1 MSTSSSWAS
10 MRARTAARLLR
21 PWPLLLLLALP
32 LAAAP
37 DPLLGLLPVAAVP
50 PGWARHGEAQLF
62 TGAELYRHVN
72 GGAELYHRHGFER
85 LAVQD
90 YANGGREVR
99 VEIYKL
105 ATAAG
110 AAALFAE
117 INAGL
122 ATSPRFGTEC
132 VLDDFQV
139 MFRRGDCCV
148 SLTTY
153 ESSAEATA
161 AMAAM
166 ALAIDAALQAPAS

>member
-1 MSTSSSWAS
+1 MSASSSWAS
-10 MRARTAARLLR
+10 MRGKPAARLLR
-21 PWPLLLLLALP
+21 AWPLLLLLALP

-37 DPLLGLLPVAAVP
+37 DPLLALLPSDAVP
-50 PGWARHGEAQLF
+50 PGWARRGEAQRF
-62 TGAELYRHVN
+62 AGAELYRHVD

-85 LAVQD
+85 LVVQD
-90 YANGGREVR
+90 YASGSREVR
-99 VEIYKL
+99 VEIYKM

-122 ATSPRFGTEC
+122 ETSPRFGDGC

-153 ESSAEATA
+153 ESSAEAVA

-166 ALAIDAALQAPAS
+166 AGAIDAALRAAAS